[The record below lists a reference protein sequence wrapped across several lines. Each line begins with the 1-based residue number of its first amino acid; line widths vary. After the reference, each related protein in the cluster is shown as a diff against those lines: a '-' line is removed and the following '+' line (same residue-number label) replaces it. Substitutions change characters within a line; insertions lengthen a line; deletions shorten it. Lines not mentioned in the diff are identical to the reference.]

1 MQQFKVISDNFT
13 HGNQGSTVNES
24 VLEGLDL
31 VMLVEA
37 GHLEPITV
45 KSSNKPT
52 TQAEGE

>member
-45 KSSNKPT
+45 KSSNKT
-52 TQAEGE
+52 QTQAEGE